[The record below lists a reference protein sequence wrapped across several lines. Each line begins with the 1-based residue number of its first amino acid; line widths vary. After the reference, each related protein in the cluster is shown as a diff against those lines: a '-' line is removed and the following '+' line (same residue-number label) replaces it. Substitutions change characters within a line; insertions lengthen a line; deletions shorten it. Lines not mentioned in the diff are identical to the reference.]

1 MTRYLIAG
9 AGGMLGTDLGALL
22 ADRDVTALTRADLDV
37 TDPAAVLAAVEGHD
51 VVINTS
57 AYTKVDE
64 AETHEDE
71 AFAINATGVANL
83 ATATAKHGAALVQV
97 STDYVFNGTATT
109 PYAENA
115 RRDPVSAYG
124 RTKAQGERLALEIN
138 PSGTR
143 IIRTAWLYGQ
153 HGNSF
158 PATMLRLAG
167 ERDTVEVVNDQLGQP
182 TWTMDLAARIVAM
195 LDAGAPSGIYHGTNS
210 GQATWFD
217 FARAVFELGGFDPDR
232 VKPTDSAQFQRPA
245 PRPSYSVLSHDAWRA
260 VGLEPMRD
268 WRSALRSAF
277 ASGAL
282 ASLSSGGDCRPG
294 SR

>member
-1 MTRYLIAG
+1 MTRSRSTRRAQRISPPPPP
-9 AGGMLGTDLGALL
+9 GTVRHWCRSLP
-22 ADRDVTALTRADLDV
+22 TMC
-37 TDPAAVLAAVEGHD
+37 
-51 VVINTS
+51 
-57 AYTKVDE
+57 
-64 AETHEDE
+64 
-71 AFAINATGVANL
+71 
-83 ATATAKHGAALVQV
+83 
-97 STDYVFNGTATT
+97 ST
-109 PYAENA
+109 A
-115 RRDPVSAYG
+115 RRRPHPA
-124 RTKAQGERLALEIN
+124 
-138 PSGTR
+138 GTR

-153 HGNSF
+153 HGGNF
-158 PATMLRLAG
+158 AATMLRLAG
-167 ERDTVEVVNDQLGQP
+167 ERDTIDVVSDQLGQP

-294 SR
+294 SW